1 MADIGVELNEHTV
14 SDDLCHDAQQGS
26 RKLPSLSW
34 KQRVIGFG
42 ITAGLAALFSILV
55 SQYFDTA
62 ACFLTYTLSL
72 PHVSLYC

>member
-1 MADIGVELNEHTV
+1 MADIGVELNENTESIDIH
-14 SDDLCHDAQQGS
+14 HDAQGS

-55 SQYFDTA
+55 SQ
-62 ACFLTYTLSL
+62 S
-72 PHVSLYC
+72 V